1 MGITRSPR
9 DLHARPE
16 CCRFLF
22 AAAAVAYF
30 GRALR
35 PAERSFVELLP
46 WKKNDEP
53 AALAGGLCR
62 GYRPGR

>member
-22 AAAAVAYF
+22 AAVAVAYV

-35 PAERSFVELLP
+35 PAKRSFVELLP
-46 WKKNDEP
+46 WKKSHEP
-53 AALAGGLCR
+53 AALAGGRCC
-62 GYRPGR
+62 GDQPGR